1 MVVGVRASP
10 GIPRTLCE
18 TLAPPYPSSRSGLSS
33 LKKLL
38 WLPSVELGYHERVA
52 RSHRGECLIEAWPCA
67 GGSGQPVV
75 EVDPF
80 GGDAELSQALALGG
94 EVLFVAGTAGVA
106 NDRLAHGRGAY
117 G

>member
-1 MVVGVRASP
+1 MADGAGVRYGA
-10 GIPRTLCE
+10 GE
-18 TLAPPYPSSRSGLSS
+18 
-33 LKKLL
+33 
-38 WLPSVELGYHERVA
+38 SVEFGYHERVA